1 MEQTR
6 LILLIALSFLSLM
19 LWEAWQRDYSSPPV
33 EILPTENL
41 SSKKVGDTTPN
52 IAQNAANPVTSTEPG
67 AASLTEADAVVT
79 VETDV
84 LKLQINLTGGVIE
97 RAGLVRYLIDSQT
110 DATPFYLLDNTTNRF
125 FVHQSGLKAV
135 NGESADHHAHFS
147 SDKAHFKL
155 KDNDHTLRVALR
167 WQSPEGV
174 VVLKEY
180 VLERGSYEVRVIYSV
195 DNETLQSWTFNHY
208 DQLQRTQQDKR
219 QYFIHTFTGAA
230 ISSPV
235 KRYAKYSFDNLAEE
249 PVNLDIQDGWAAI
262 LEHYFVSAIIPPSAD
277 TYHYYST
284 IIGQKNYAV
293 GYYGPA
299 KTVAPGARTS
309 VESKVFIGPKLQDTL
324 NKVAPG
330 LELTVDY
337 GILWFIGK
345 ILFWTLAKMHALT
358 GNWGWAII
366 FLTCIVKLVFF
377 PLSAAGYRSMAK
389 MRKVQP
395 RLLAIRERYQSD
407 RPALNQ
413 AMMDLYK
420 KEKIN
425 PLGGCLPIVIQIPIF
440 MALYWVILES
450 VELRQAPWILWIADL
465 SIKDPWFVLPVLM
478 TISMWLQSKLNPA
491 PIDPI
496 QAKVMQIMPFAFGVF
511 FAFFPA
517 GLVLYWFVNN
527 CLSISQQWFITR
539 AAERTT

>member
-1 MEQTR
+1 M
-6 LILLIALSFLSLM
+6 
-19 LWEAWQRDYSSPPV
+19 
-33 EILPTENL
+33 
-41 SSKKVGDTTPN
+41 
-52 IAQNAANPVTSTEPG
+52 
-67 AASLTEADAVVT
+67 
-79 VETDV
+79 
-84 LKLQINLTGGVIE
+84 
-97 RAGLVRYLIDSQT
+97 
-110 DATPFYLLDNTTNRF
+110 
-125 FVHQSGLKAV
+125 
-135 NGESADHHAHFS
+135 
-147 SDKAHFKL
+147 
-155 KDNDHTLRVALR
+155 
-167 WQSPEGV
+167 
-174 VVLKEY
+174 
-180 VLERGSYEVRVIYSV
+180 
-195 DNETLQSWTFNHY
+195 
-208 DQLQRTQQDKR
+208 
-219 QYFIHTFTGAA
+219 
-230 ISSPV
+230 
-235 KRYAKYSFDNLAEE
+235 
-249 PVNLDIQDGWAAI
+249 
-262 LEHYFVSAIIPPSAD
+262 
-277 TYHYYST
+277 
-284 IIGQKNYAV
+284 
-293 GYYGPA
+293 
-299 KTVAPGARTS
+299 
-309 VESKVFIGPKLQDTL
+309 ESKVFIGPKLQDTL
-324 NKVAPG
+324 TKVAPG

-425 PLGGCLPIVIQIPIF
+425 PLGGCLPIVVQIPIF

-450 VELRQAPWILWIADL
+450 VELRQAPWILWIEDL

-478 TISMWLQSKLNPA
+478 TISMWLQAKLNPM

-496 QAKVMQIMPFAFGVF
+496 QARVMQIMPFAFGVF

-539 AAERTT
+539 AEERTT